1 MHALVLLSGGLD
13 STVCLHQA
21 LQRDYESVRTLAID
35 YGQRHMVEL
44 NVAGRIA
51 SEAGV
56 QHKRLFASATGFGI
70 DSSLRSGAD
79 FDPTQPPVLPA
90 RNMVLLSIAAAHAA
104 HHNCDDIILGAC
116 RDDADNFPDCR
127 PAFFEAAR
135 TTLRLALGRPN
146 LRVITPLIDL
156 DKPAIG
162 ALATSLGPN
171 ALYAAELSWSCYNP
185 QPGFLG
191 VRQPCGV
198 CLACAARAR
207 SGVRTAPFA
216 WT

>member
-21 LQRDYESVRTLAID
+21 LQRGYDSVRTLAID

-51 SEAGV
+51 AEAGV
-56 QHKRLFASATGFGI
+56 PHKRLFASATGFGI
-70 DSSLRSGAD
+70 SSSLRSGAD

-90 RNMVLLSIAAAHAA
+90 RNMVLLSIAAAQAV
-104 HHNCDDIILGAC
+104 HHGCDDIILGAC

-162 ALATSLGPN
+162 ELARSLGKS
-171 ALYAAELSWSCYNP
+171 ALEAAELSWSCYNP

-191 VRQPCGV
+191 VRRPCGV
-198 CLACAARAR
+198 CLACGARAR

>member
-51 SEAGV
+51 AEAGV
-56 QHKRLFASATGFGI
+56 PHTRLFASATGFGI
-70 DSSLRSGAD
+70 NSSLRSGTD
-79 FDPTQPPVLPA
+79 FDPNQPPVLPA
-90 RNMVLLSIAAAHAA
+90 RNMILLSIAAAHAV
-104 HHNCDDIILGAC
+104 HHGCDDIILGAC

-146 LRVITPLIDL
+146 LRILTPLIAL

-171 ALYAAELSWSCYNP
+171 ALEAATRSWSCYNP
-185 QPGFLG
+185 QTASLG
-191 VRQPCGV
+191 EKTKRAPCGV
-198 CLACAARAR
+198 CLACEARTR
-207 SGVRTAPFA
+207 SGVIC
-216 WT
+216 WI

>member
-21 LQRDYESVRTLAID
+21 LQRGYDSVRTLAID

-51 SEAGV
+51 HEAGV
-56 QHKRLFASATGFGI
+56 RHTRLFASATGFGI
-70 DSSLRSGAD
+70 TSSLLAGTV
-79 FDPTQPPVLPA
+79 FDPSQPPVLPA

-104 HHNCDDIILGAC
+104 HHSCDDVIMGAC
-116 RDDADNFPDCR
+116 RDDAANFPDCR

-146 LRVITPLIDL
+146 LRILTPLIDL

-162 ALATSLGPN
+162 ELARSLGKS
-171 ALYAAELSWSCYNP
+171 ALEAAELSWSCYNP
-185 QPGFLG
+185 QADFLG
-191 VRQPCGV
+191 VNQPCGA

-207 SGVRTAPFA
+207 SGVRTAPFS

>member
-21 LQRDYESVRTLAID
+21 LQRGYDSVRTLAID

-44 NVAGRIA
+44 NVAGCIA
-51 SEAGV
+51 SAAGV
-56 QHKRLFASATGFGI
+56 PHKRLFASATGFGV

-90 RNMVLLSIAAAHAA
+90 RNMVLLSIAAAHAI
-104 HHNCDDIILGAC
+104 HHGCDDIILGAC
-116 RDDADNFPDCR
+116 LDDAANFPDCR

-135 TTLRLALGRPN
+135 NTLRLALGRPN
-146 LRVITPLIDL
+146 LRIITPLIDL

-162 ALATSLGPN
+162 ELARSLGPT
-171 ALYAAELSWSCYNP
+171 ALAAAELSWSCYNP
-185 QPGFLG
+185 QPDVLG
-191 VRQPCGV
+191 VKQPCGV
-198 CLACAARAR
+198 CLACEARKR
-207 SGVRTAPFA
+207 SGVRCTTVR